1 MSEINIEAR
10 DRYYAEVSLKLSKA
24 GFRPQP
30 QEDGYLPVDWNG
42 SRLCRLT
49 ANGGVQ
55 YREEH
60 MERSGGR
67 EALDRVIDVA
77 GTTAEYMRC
86 MESASALHAEKL
98 GGGYTLL
105 SEYNGIVF
113 AAKAN
118 RQYGCEFVTWE
129 RTHDNTGVTVGH
141 YIGDYKTAK
150 QDFAVRARLIP
161 RETVFTAEQLT
172 DLFRCCKQALESP
185 DSTFGYEDG
194 NRIRD
199 IQEQIERLSPGTQER
214 AEVLEAQAQARQS
227 QTQTMY

>member
-1 MSEINIEAR
+1 MSEINVEAR

-24 GFRPQP
+24 GFAPQA

-67 EALDRVIDVA
+67 EALDRVIDIA

-86 MESASALHAEKL
+86 MESASVLHAEKL

-118 RQYGCEFVTWE
+118 KQY
-129 RTHDNTGVTVGH
+129 
-141 YIGDYKTAK
+141 
-150 QDFAVRARLIP
+150 
-161 RETVFTAEQLT
+161 
-172 DLFRCCKQALESP
+172 
-185 DSTFGYEDG
+185 DG
-194 NRIRD
+194 I
-199 IQEQIERLSPGTQER
+199 
-214 AEVLEAQAQARQS
+214 
-227 QTQTMY
+227 